1 MWALLPESNTDG
13 RYTYSEPVLA
23 VGVDEALRQTGF
35 DYGKFVD
42 RGGALGPTDS
52 ESRVE

>member
-23 VGVDEALRQTGF
+23 VGARVGVDEALRQTGF

-42 RGGALGPTDS
+42 RGGAYRL
-52 ESRVE
+52 